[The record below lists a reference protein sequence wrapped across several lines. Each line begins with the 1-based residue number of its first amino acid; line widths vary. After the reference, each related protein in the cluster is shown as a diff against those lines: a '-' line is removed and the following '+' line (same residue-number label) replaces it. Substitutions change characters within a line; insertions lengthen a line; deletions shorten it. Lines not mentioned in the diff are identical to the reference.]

1 MIVLYNQISVFI
13 VDILTGISPCDSV
26 LQSFDGLLT
35 VHKGSDHNAGN
46 LVSSL
51 GTVGLTDT
59 QLLGY
64 IHHSPG
70 QVTGVRSTQRR
81 IGQTLAGSVGRHEIL
96 QHVQSL
102 TEIGL
107 DRQLDGT
114 ACGIGHQS
122 AHARQLFDLLV
133 GTTGAGVG
141 HHENIIVGVQ
151 ACQKHLC
158 QFLIRLIPG
167 LHHCAVP
174 LFLGNQASA
183 EVGGNLVNSS
193 LSLGQ
198 HLRLLF
204 RHGHI
209 RNRHCHGRPGGILIS
224 DGLYVIQHLCGS
236 GCPVGIDDL
245 FQNLLQAFFAHMEI
259 HLQLQEVL
267 RLLSFHK
274 AQILGQNF
282 VENKSSQG

>member
-13 VDILTGISPCDSV
+13 VDIFTGISPCDSV
-26 LQSFDGLLT
+26 LQSLNGLLT
-35 VHKGSDHNAGN
+35 VHKGFDHNAGN

-51 GTVGLTDT
+51 GTVGLPDT

-122 AHARQLFDLLV
+122 AHARQLFDLLI

-151 ACQKHLC
+151 ACQKHLR
-158 QFLIRLIPG
+158 QLLIRLIPS
-167 LHHCAVP
+167 LHHRAVP
-174 LFLGNQASA
+174 LLLGDQASA
-183 EVGGNLVNSS
+183 EVSGNLVNGS

-198 HLRLLF
+198 HFRLLF

-209 RNRHCHGRPGGILIS
+209 GNGHRHGRPGGILVP
-224 DGLYVIQHLCGS
+224 DGFYVVQHLCGP
-236 GCPVGIDDL
+236 GCSVGVDDL
-245 FQNLLQAFFAHMEI
+245 LQNLFQALLAHMEI